1 VPDRP
6 IRLQAAG
13 LAKRFESRGEGVQAL
28 AGLDLQAADGEFV
41 SVIGPSGCGKS
52 TLFNLLAGLEE
63 PSAGTL
69 HLDGARCSG
78 RELLGRVGYMPQRD
92 LLMPWRTILDNTI
105 LGLEVSGTTRAEARR
120 RALELFPEFGLAGFE
135 QRRPSELSGGMR
147 QRAALLRTFLAGRE
161 VILLD
166 EPFGALDSLTRAGM
180 QQWLVDVWEQHRKT
194 ILLITHDVDEALF
207 LSDRVYVLSP
217 RPGRVVLALDVDLP
231 RPRRYDLITTEP
243 FAARKHL
250 LLEHLGMTL
259 EPREVA
265 R

>member
-1 VPDRP
+1 MHDRP
-6 IRLQAAG
+6 IRLRAEG
-13 LAKRFESRGEGVQAL
+13 LGKRFASRDGGVQAL
-28 AGLDLQAADGEFV
+28 DGLDLEVADGEFV

-63 PSAGTL
+63 PTAGAL
-69 HLDGARCSG
+69 WLDGG
-78 RELLGRVGYMPQRD
+78 RVDAGRLLGRVGYMPQRD

-105 LGLEVSGTTRAEARR
+105 LGLEVAGVGRAEARR
-120 RALELFPEFGLAGFE
+120 RAGELFGDFGLAGFE
-135 QRRPSELSGGMR
+135 RRRPSELSGGMR

-180 QQWLVDVWEQHRKT
+180 QQWLVQVWEEHRKT

-207 LSDRVYVLSP
+207 LSDRVYVLTP
-217 RPGRVVLALDVDLP
+217 RPGRVELVLEVDLP
-231 RPRRYDLITTEP
+231 RPRSYELITSEP
-243 FAARKHL
+243 FTERKQL

-259 EPREVA
+259 PPRKVS
-265 R
+265 

>member
-6 IRLQAAG
+6 IRLQASG
-13 LAKRFESRGEGVQAL
+13 LAKRFDSRDGSVQAL
-28 AGLDLQAADGEFV
+28 DGLDLEVADGEFV

-63 PSAGTL
+63 PSAGTIR
-69 HLDGARCSG
+69 LDGERRDAG
-78 RELLGRVGYMPQRD
+78 GLLGRVGYMPQRD

-105 LGLEVSGTTRAEARR
+105 LGLEVAGVGRAEARR
-120 RALELFPEFGLAGFE
+120 RALELFPAFGLSTFE
-135 QRRPSELSGGMR
+135 RRRPSELSGGMR

-166 EPFGALDSLTRAGM
+166 EPFGALDSLTRAAM
-180 QQWLVDVWEQHRKT
+180 QQWLVQVWEEHRKT

-207 LSDRVYVLSP
+207 LSDRVYVLTK
-217 RPGRVVLALDVDLP
+217 RPGRVELALEVDLP
-231 RPRRYDLITTEP
+231 RPRSYELITSEP
-243 FAARKHL
+243 FTERKQL

-259 EPREVA
+259 PPRRA
-265 R
+265 AG